1 MSNELIKGL
10 KFHHIGLKCA
20 DLDKSIA
27 FYTEALGMK
36 PYAAWGEG
44 DKRIQMLTIGDGGIF
59 ELFAGGGDEYS
70 NNGKWI
76 HLAME
81 VEDVDAAFDMA
92 VSHGAKP
99 LTYPKTVPLDSVPE
113 KMTINIAFVKG
124 PDGEE
129 LEFFKLV

>member
-20 DLDKSIA
+20 DLEKSVK

-44 DKRIQMLTIGDGGIF
+44 DSRIVMLTIGDGGIF
-59 ELFAGGGDEYS
+59 ELFAGGGDAYAD
-70 NNGKWI
+70 NGKWI

-81 VEDVDAAFDMA
+81 VCDVDAAFETA
-92 VSHGAKP
+92 VSHGALP
-99 LTYPKTVPLDSVPE
+99 LTYPKVVPLDSEPAP
-113 KMTINIAFVKG
+113 MSINIAFVKG

-129 LEFFKLV
+129 LEFFKVV